1 MLAAKRWWFA
11 LPVSLAAACGAD
23 DRGPQ
28 SGDASLS
35 AQAKEPPAGEA
46 VDHAGLRAA
55 YVAAVQKD
63 ASPAYRL
70 ERGAKG
76 AISARNPAQGLSAEL
91 SAAGVRVAVD
101 ARADRPF
108 ELSLD
113 AVGCEGDLAPA
124 AAASPEASGNRAE
137 YRRGDVVEWYL
148 NGPLGL
154 EQGFD
159 LATRPACRE
168 DGGGAVTLSMRAE
181 GLLPELTAEADAALL
196 RDEAGEVIL
205 RYTDLYVTDAQ
216 GRVLPSFLSAEE
228 GRLSIHVDDTGAIYP
243 IVVDPIVW
251 SETQKLLANDAAADD
266 AFGYAVAIDGDTAV
280 IGAPDDDDAVKGV
293 DAGSAYVF
301 LRNAANNTWTQS
313 QRLLSNDASLT
324 AGDRFGRAVTISGNI
339 IAVGAPIDNASR
351 GVVFV
356 YQRTAF
362 GSNFA
367 YLQKI
372 TAADAASG
380 DRFGSSVALSGT
392 TLVVGAPF
400 DDTTPNTD
408 SGSAYVYLK
417 GATTFAAQ
425 GGKLTAGAAAAT
437 QDEFGTSVAISGDT
451 IVVGA
456 YGDDDNGSVSG
467 SAFVFFR
474 TAGTWAQQAKLAP
487 PDGKANDW
495 FGYSVAVA
503 GDTALIAAPFAL
515 ASQGKAYAYT
525 RTGGVW
531 AQQAQIL
538 AMDGDGGDQFGYS
551 VSLVG
556 DTAVIGARYD
566 DPQSTGSAYV
576 FLRTGGVWAQ
586 EKKLTGSDAGLGDQF
601 GHAVG
606 VSGSWAIVGSE
617 SHDGPAANTGA
628 AYMFTPQNKLD
639 IGQACQVG
647 KDCASGFCADG
658 VCCNTACG
666 GSAAGDCQACNLAGA
681 IGTCTPSAAGTECR
695 MAGGACDVAEMC
707 DGTNTACPADTKVA
721 AGTECRASIGGCDPA
736 EACDG
741 ASNDCPADMFAAGGS
756 VCRAAVGACDVD
768 EICDGFTPLC
778 PGDNLVPAGT
788 ECRAAAGGCD
798 VAEKCDGA
806 NGACPA
812 DAKVAAGSE
821 CRAAA
826 GACDA
831 AEACD
836 GASSDCPADM
846 LSSAGT
852 ECRAAAGLCDA
863 PESCDGATVDC
874 PTDAFAVAGA
884 ECRAAAGE
892 CDVAEVCDGAT
903 SDCPTDGLVPDG
915 TSCTDGTCQVGV
927 CETGEGGAGGGGG
940 AGGAGGDGGRGGAGG
955 SGASGS
961 TGTGGG
967 PVVDDGGCDCRAAG
981 STRGDAGSAG
991 IVGLAL
997 GLAAFVR
1004 RLRSRRVGV

>member
-35 AQAKEPPAGEA
+35 AQAKAPPAGDV

-76 AISARNPAQGLSAEL
+76 TISARNPAQGFSAEL
-91 SAAGVRVAVD
+91 SAAGVRVAAD
-101 ARADRPF
+101 ARVDRPF
-108 ELSLD
+108 DLSLD
-113 AVGCEGDLAPA
+113 AVGCEGDLTPA
-124 AAASPEASGNRAE
+124 AEASPEASGNRAE

-159 LATRPACRE
+159 LAQRPACRE
-168 DGGGAVTLSMRAE
+168 DGGGAVTLRMRAE

-205 RYTDLYVTDAQ
+205 RYTDLHVTDAK

-251 SETQKLLANDAAADD
+251 SEAQKLLASDGAMDD

-280 IGAPDDDDAVKGV
+280 IGAPDDDDAAKGV

-301 LRNAANNTWTQS
+301 VRNAGNNTWTQS
-313 QRLLSNDASLT
+313 QRLLSGDATLT
-324 AGDRFGRAVTISGNI
+324 AGDRLGRTVAISGNI
-339 IAVGAPIDNASR
+339 IAVGAPLDNASR
-351 GVVFV
+351 GAVFIF
-356 YQRTAF
+356 QRTAF
-362 GSNFA
+362 GANFTQ
-367 YLQKI
+367 LQKI
-372 TAADAASG
+372 IAADVASG
-380 DRFGSSVALSGT
+380 DRFGSAVALSGT
-392 TLVVGAPF
+392 TLVVGSPF
-400 DDTTPNTD
+400 DDTAPNTD

-417 GATTFAAQ
+417 GATTFAQQ
-425 GGKLTAGAAAAT
+425 GAKLTAGAASAG

-474 TAGTWAQQAKLAP
+474 TAGAWAQQAKLAP

-503 GDTALIAAPFAL
+503 GDTALIASPLAL
-515 ASQGKAYAYT
+515 ASQGKVYAYT
-525 RTGGVW
+525 RTMGVW

-538 AMDGDGGDQFGYS
+538 AVDGDGGDQFGHS
-551 VSLVG
+551 VSIVG

-566 DPQSTGSAYV
+566 EPQSTGSAYV
-576 FLRTGGVWAQ
+576 FLRNAGVWAQ
-586 EKKLTGSDAGLGDQF
+586 EKKITGADAGIGAQF
-601 GHAVG
+601 GHSVG
-606 VSGSWAIVGSE
+606 VSGSWALVGAEAHS
-617 SHDGPAANTGA
+617 GAAANSGGA
-628 AYMFTPQNKLD
+628 YLFTPQNKLD
-639 IGQACQVG
+639 NGQACQTG

-666 GSAAGDCQACNLAGA
+666 GGAASDCQACNLAGA
-681 IGTCTPSAAGTECR
+681 VGTCTPSAAGTECR
-695 MAGGACDVAEMC
+695 MAGGACDVAEAC

-721 AGTECRASIGGCDPA
+721 ANTECRASLGGCDPA
-736 EACDG
+736 ETCDG
-741 ASNDCPADMFAAGGS
+741 ASNACPADMFAAGNT
-756 VCRAAVGACDVD
+756 VCRAAVGACDID

-778 PGDNLVPAGT
+778 PGDNLVQAGT
-788 ECRAAAGGCD
+788 TCRPAAGGCD
-798 VAEKCDGA
+798 AAESCDGV

-812 DAKVAAGSE
+812 DAKVAAGTE
-821 CRAAA
+821 CRGMA

-831 AEACD
+831 AETCD
-836 GASSDCPADM
+836 GASSDCPADV
-846 LSSAGT
+846 LSSTGT
-852 ECRAAAGLCDA
+852 VCRAAIGLCDVA
-863 PESCDGATVDC
+863 ESCDGATVDC
-874 PTDAFAVAGA
+874 PADALTVAGT

-892 CDVAEVCDGAT
+892 CDVAELCDGAT
-903 SDCPTDGLVPDG
+903 SDCPSDGAMADG
-915 TSCTDGTCQVGV
+915 TVCTGGRCEAGV
-927 CETGEGGAGGGGG
+927 CDTGEGGAGGDGGAGGAGGAGGGGG
-940 AGGAGGDGGRGGAGG
+940 AGTGGSAGAGG
-955 SGASGS
+955 SL
-961 TGTGGG
+961 
-967 PVVDDGGCDCRAAG
+967 PVDDGSCDCRAAG
-981 STRGDAGSAG
+981 TTRGNAGSAG
-991 IVGLAL
+991 AFGLAL
-997 GLAAFVR
+997 GLAAFAR
-1004 RLRSRRVGV
+1004 RLRSRRAGV